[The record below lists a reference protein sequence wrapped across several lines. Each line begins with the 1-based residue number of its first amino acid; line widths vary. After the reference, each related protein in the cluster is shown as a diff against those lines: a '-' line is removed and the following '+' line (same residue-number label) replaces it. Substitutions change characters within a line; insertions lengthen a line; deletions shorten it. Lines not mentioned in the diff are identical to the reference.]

1 MFCNKNDN
9 DLSSEFLT
17 QSLQSDFEKRFLL
30 LPYFLVQNFTSNRTL
45 GSSLKAGDVFQTTNV
60 DYRAVEKDIAIVQ
73 IYFQNAYATQI
84 QRSRTMGW
92 IDYFSN
98 VGGIFGLVL
107 GMGMISI
114 VELVWLAIQY
124 LEQLIPPKN

>member
-1 MFCNKNDN
+1 
-9 DLSSEFLT
+9 
-17 QSLQSDFEKRFLL
+17 
-30 LPYFLVQNFTSNRTL
+30 
-45 GSSLKAGDVFQTTNV
+45 VFQTTNV

-84 QRSRTMGW
+84 QRSLTMGW

-124 LEQLIPPKN
+124 LEQLIPPKD